1 MKELFVVTER
11 FLLSIWHLCAIGG
24 CDLAMV
30 SAFVIVPRM
39 GEQCV
44 GTSCGDWFVFSVK
57 LRTHTDSFFQARI
70 VIVLKTMVCVCGT
83 GAF

>member
-1 MKELFVVTER
+1 MKEFCVVTER
-11 FLLSIWHLCAIGG
+11 FLSIWHLCAIGG

-30 SAFVIVPRM
+30 SAFLIVPSM

-44 GTSCGDWFVFSVK
+44 GISHVWSVFSVK
-57 LRTHTDSFFQARI
+57 LRTHTDSFFPARI

-83 GAF
+83 VAF